1 MGRRIFIYVMIWTA
15 VFLLLSVISLIKYK
29 DVLLAGLENTFSEY
43 IVGLVI
49 IGVLGIAITA
59 ALRR

>member
-1 MGRRIFIYVMIWTA
+1 MGRRIFIYVIIWVA
-15 VFLLLSVISLIKYK
+15 VLILLSIISLIKYK

-43 IVGLVI
+43 IVGLI
-49 IGVLGIAITA
+49 IIVGLGIAITA